1 MVFDESHKLI
11 DAARQMYS
19 IVWDE
24 QDAEFIVGLREV
36 NRRTTGMDELT
47 VLRNITDRYLTDWRE
62 I

>member
-24 QDAEFIVGLREV
+24 QDAEFIVGLSKVKNHRH
-36 NRRTTGMDELT
+36 G
-47 VLRNITDRYLTDWRE
+47 
-62 I
+62 